1 MGFGLS
7 ERDSMNDMSMFD
19 GGQLNPSNRREL
31 IDIIRKRYYVPPML
45 QLYQSAIEQVGLPCA
60 VDHLASIMRE
70 GQSKVE
76 ALLVERKNSREI
88 HDVDQARKSVAGHA
102 FQALVFC
109 ALASL
114 QAAGLIPAHLIF
126 TLKTRKNPFLGKS
139 VIEVGPEKI
148 KPDVDL
154 LIYSDTNNNAPVCI
168 YSLKTS
174 LRERSGQT
182 HRWKVLLDIV
192 TAQNCRSIKQKY
204 DLKYD
209 GSANFLMAMITT
221 NFYDEI
227 TSPQQRGLLRFFDYV
242 YLTKPD
248 DFAHPI
254 TRFSDIARDLTKVYD
269 C

>member
-1 MGFGLS
+1 
-7 ERDSMNDMSMFD
+7 MNAINLFD
-19 GGQLNPSNRREL
+19 GEQLNPSNRREL
-31 IDIIRKRYYVPPML
+31 AGVRRRYYVPPL
-45 QLYQSAIEQVGLPCA
+45 LRLYQRVVKQTGLPHA
-60 VDHLASIMRE
+60 VDHLSAVMRD
-70 GQSKVE
+70 GQSMVE
-76 ALLVERKNSREI
+76 ESLVARKKSGEI
-88 HDVDQARKSVAGHA
+88 RDVDQARKNVAGNA

-114 QAAGLIPAHLIF
+114 QAAGLIPTHLIF
-126 TLKTRKNPFLGKS
+126 TLKTRNNPRLGES

-154 LIYSDTNNNAPVCI
+154 LVYSGVNNNAPVCI

-174 LRERSGQT
+174 LRERAGQT

-192 TAQNCRSIKQKY
+192 TAENCRSIKQKY
-204 DLKYD
+204 DLQYA
-209 GSANFLMAMITT
+209 GNANFLLSMITT

-248 DFAHPI
+248 SFVKPVA
-254 TRFSDIARDLTKVYD
+254 RFSNIARDMAEIYD
-269 C
+269 A